1 MKKIVELGLVIVL
14 TIISVFTMVTVRGS
28 YIQDESVFI
37 EDVGEDNGK
46 PEGTGYMFDDY
57 DKGIN
62 IPFEKEKNEEP
73 KKDNE
78 SSQLEQ
84 EKYRRALER
93 NMAKLEP
100 EMKFPNILSNSS
112 SSSSSSSSSKPNT
125 ITYTSTN
132 IRSKSK
138 GIISKV
144 QNNISFEDKIS
155 LLKIVKSLSL
165 SELNDIKNAILNGTT
180 NAESIKVWTMLR
192 NKLPND
198 EYKKLENIIVKYE

>member
-1 MKKIVELGLVIVL
+1 MKRKMKIELVVIL
-14 TIISVFTMVTVRGS
+14 TIISVFAMATIRGS
-28 YIQDESVFI
+28 DGQEESVFI
-37 EDVGEDNGK
+37 EEVEEDYGK

-57 DKGIN
+57 NKGIN
-62 IPFEKEKNEEP
+62 IPFEKEKDVEP

-84 EKYRRALER
+84 EKYRKALER
-93 NMAKLEP
+93 NMDKLEP
-100 EMKFPNILSNSS
+100 DMRSSNNLSNSS
-112 SSSSSSSSSKPNT
+112 RPSKPNT
-125 ITYTSTN
+125 ITYNSTN

-165 SELNDIKNAILNGTT
+165 SDLIDIKNAMINGTT
-180 NAESIKVWTMLR
+180 NAESIELWTMLR

>member
-1 MKKIVELGLVIVL
+1 MKRMMKLGLVVIL
-14 TIISVFTMVTVRGS
+14 TVISVFTMVTVRGS
-28 YIQDESVFI
+28 DIQEESVFI
-37 EDVGEDNGK
+37 EDREEDNGK

-62 IPFEKEKNEEP
+62 IPFDREKDEEIEPEKDVES

-84 EKYRRALER
+84 EKYRRVLER
-93 NMAKLEP
+93 NMAILKG
-100 EMKFPNILSNSS
+100 EMESSNNL
-112 SSSSSSSSSKPNT
+112 SSSSKQNT
-125 ITYTSTN
+125 INYNSTN

-138 GIISKV
+138 SIISKV

-165 SELNDIKNAILNGTT
+165 SELNDIKNAIINGTT
-180 NAESIKVWTMLR
+180 NAESIKLWTMLR

>member
-1 MKKIVELGLVIVL
+1 MMELGLVITI
-14 TIISVFTMVTVRGS
+14 TIISVFAMVTVKG
-28 YIQDESVFI
+28 YGIQEESVFI
-37 EDVGEDNGK
+37 EDVEEDNGK
-46 PEGTGYMFDDY
+46 PEGTGYMFDDF
-57 DKGIN
+57 DKAIN
-62 IPFEKEKNEEP
+62 IPFEKEKDAEP

-93 NMAKLEP
+93 NMTKLKS
-100 EMKFPNILSNSS
+100 EMESSNNSS
-112 SSSSSSSSSKPNT
+112 DSSSFSSSSKQNT
-125 ITYTSTN
+125 ITYNSTN

-144 QNNISFEDKIS
+144 RNNISFEDKIS
-155 LLKIVKSLSL
+155 LLMIVKSLSL

-180 NAESIKVWTMLR
+180 NAESIKLWTMLR